1 MGSSRRKKTLRKR
14 GKVRQKIDS
23 KVETSVV
30 KTDSKVETSVVTK
43 TSLEFKTTQT
53 PKRTFGNDWRRKLV
67 SKDERVARV
76 RNRGYRRRKSYDRKE
91 QDPLD
96 SQTSSNR
103 KGSAYEILEKKGMTF
118 ENLLLEDLNIE
129 A

>member
-1 MGSSRRKKTLRKR
+1 MIGEESWS
-14 GKVRQKIDS
+14 VR
-23 KVETSVV
+23 T
-30 KTDSKVETSVVTK
+30 
-43 TSLEFKTTQT
+43 
-53 PKRTFGNDWRRKLV
+53 
-67 SKDERVARV
+67 RVARV
-76 RNRGYRRRKSYDRKE
+76 RTRGYRRRKSYDRKE

-96 SQTSSNR
+96 SQTPSNR

>member
-1 MGSSRRKKTLRKR
+1 M
-14 GKVRQKIDS
+14 
-23 KVETSVV
+23 V

-53 PKRTFGNDWRRKLV
+53 PKRTFENDWRRKLV

-91 QDPLD
+91 QDPWIRKHI
-96 SQTSSNR
+96 QTGKDHLMRFQKR
-103 KGSAYEILEKKGMTF
+103 KA
-118 ENLLLEDLNIE
+118 
-129 A
+129 

>member
-1 MGSSRRKKTLRKR
+1 M
-14 GKVRQKIDS
+14 
-23 KVETSVV
+23 V
-30 KTDSKVETSVVTK
+30 KTDSKAETSVVTK

-96 SQTSSNR
+96 SQTPSNR

-118 ENLLLEDLNIE
+118 ENLLLEDMNIE

>member
-1 MGSSRRKKTLRKR
+1 M
-14 GKVRQKIDS
+14 
-23 KVETSVV
+23 V

-103 KGSAYEILEKKGMTF
+103 KGSAYEIFRKERHDLQNFIIRRSEYRSIIMRMEK
-118 ENLLLEDLNIE
+118 LVLCSLVI
-129 A
+129 

>member
-1 MGSSRRKKTLRKR
+1 M
-14 GKVRQKIDS
+14 
-23 KVETSVV
+23 V
-30 KTDSKVETSVVTK
+30 KTDSKVETLVVTE
-43 TSLEFKTTQT
+43 TPLESKTTQT

-67 SKDERVARV
+67 SKDERVARG
-76 RNRGYRRRKSYDRKE
+76 RNKGYRRRKSYDRKE